1 MIDYEQRDLYKINRI
16 RPISLQKGT
25 KHTYTNQIDCIR
37 RGTEVLF
44 YIEVLMDL
52 LSMPLIAHIADIYA
66 NTGCFHM
73 YSNK

>member
-16 RPISLQKGT
+16 RPMVRT

-44 YIEVLMDL
+44 YIEVLMGL
-52 LSMPLIAHIADIYA
+52 LSMPLIARIAEIYA